1 MTAVRAIWRKK
12 WPFFA
17 ETNFFAHLGTPITH
31 YVIEKAEGAST
42 SWTLCGKVNGDQ
54 NKCHI
59 TGLRPEKDHRL
70 QVTLTRSLR
79 HSLP

>member
-1 MTAVRAIWRKK
+1 MRKYGLFCGMNLIVL
-12 WPFFA
+12 PIS
-17 ETNFFAHLGTPITH
+17 GTPITH

-70 QVTLTRSLR
+70 QVRR
-79 HSLP
+79 N